1 MSEKIKNSTD
11 KNNENASVTK
21 KKEDGRIRYTKM
33 RIRTAF
39 YELLQEIG
47 YEKTT
52 VTAICNRA
60 EINRATFY
68 KHYLDV
74 PDLVDKMQEAVIDEI
89 TAKLE
94 AASYE
99 NIDEFVTNTLRY
111 LRESMNDDLSLMSFM
126 SQNGSEFS
134 RKIVFLFYDH
144 FSKAL
149 EIYANSD
156 SDLNKEVLF
165 AYISAGSAGVID
177 YWNKSGFTE
186 SEEQIATKILK
197 LAKMTLN
204 GI

>member
-1 MSEKIKNSTD
+1 MSEKIKNYSLKSNTD
-11 KNNENASVTK
+11 TK

-39 YELLQEIG
+39 YELLREIG
-47 YEKTT
+47 YEKIS
-52 VTAICNRA
+52 VTAICSRA

-74 PDLVDKMQEAVIDEI
+74 PDLVDKLQEAVIDEI

-99 NIDEFVTNTLRY
+99 NIDEFVTNTLKY
-111 LRESMNDDLSLMSFM
+111 MRESMKDDLSLMSFM

-134 RKIVFLFYDH
+134 KKLVLLFYDH
-144 FSKAL
+144 FSEAL
-149 EIYANSD
+149 SVYAD
-156 SDLNKEVLF
+156 SAPDLNKEVLF

-177 YWNKSGFTE
+177 YWNKSGFAE
-186 SEEQIATKILK
+186 SEEQIAAKILK
-197 LAKMTLN
+197 LAKMTLS
-204 GI
+204 GIQ